1 MDGEMKTMASLE
13 TKARTM
19 PFQRLLSARRV
30 AGILNCSDRLVYQMV
45 QEGRLEAYRIGKT
58 GIRIPEESVQKYLA
72 ENKVDP
78 EAQYALKD

>member
-1 MDGEMKTMASLE
+1 MKQMGNLE
-13 TKARTM
+13 AKLRTT

-45 QEGRLEAYRIGKT
+45 QEGKLEAYRIGKI
-58 GIRIPEESVQKYLA
+58 GIRIPEEAVVKYLK

-78 EAQYALKD
+78 EAQYELRE

>member
-1 MDGEMKTMASLE
+1 MASLDL
-13 TKARTM
+13 KSRTM

-45 QEGRLEAYRIGKT
+45 QQGKLEAYRIGKS
-58 GIRIPEESVQKYLA
+58 GIRIPEESVKQYLT

-78 EAQYALKD
+78 EAQYGLED

>member
-1 MDGEMKTMASLE
+1 MAILE
-13 TKARTM
+13 TKPRTT

-45 QEGRLEAYRIGKT
+45 QEGRLEAFRIGKT
-58 GIRIPEESVQKYLA
+58 GIRIPEEAVVKYLK

-78 EAQYALKD
+78 EAQYELVD

>member
-1 MDGEMKTMASLE
+1 MKRKASLE
-13 TKARTM
+13 SKPRTM

-45 QEGRLEAYRIGKT
+45 QEGKLEAYRIGKS
-58 GIRIPEESVQKYLA
+58 GIRIPEESVRKYLA

>member
-1 MDGEMKTMASLE
+1 MASFE
-13 TKARTM
+13 TKPRTT

-58 GIRIPEESVQKYLA
+58 GIRIPKEAVLKYLKD
-72 ENKVDP
+72 NKVDP
-78 EAQYALKD
+78 EAQYELKD

>member
-1 MDGEMKTMASLE
+1 MKQMANLE
-13 TKARTM
+13 PRPRTT

-45 QEGRLEAYRIGKT
+45 QEGKLEAYRIGKS
-58 GIRIPEESVQKYLA
+58 GIRIPEESVLKYLA